1 MCKFAS
7 SPMPLGM
14 LMPRTVVR
22 RGMKRVAGKVFGVA
36 NINLCNALQDWGGQT
51 CAQLH
56 EHFVAAHMK
65 YACNFEFAIH
75 LNVFLITF
83 SAAAA
88 AATTQHQTTA
98 KGAQIIPGNVFI
110 VFVCLP
116 LSLSLCVCACVRLS
130 LPRRQRLNEPQ
141 CLGAGSTERST
152 HSKAKQSKTDN
163 ATCRRATRK

>member
-14 LMPRTVVR
+14 LMPCTRPESGEGYV
-22 RGMKRVAGKVFGVA
+22 GGRVPGKVFGVA
-36 NINLCNALQDWGGQT
+36 TINLCNASQGWGQT

-88 AATTQHQTTA
+88 AAAATTQLQL
-98 KGAQIIPGNVFI
+98 Q
-110 VFVCLP
+110 
-116 LSLSLCVCACVRLS
+116 
-130 LPRRQRLNEPQ
+130 QR
-141 CLGAGSTERST
+141 A
-152 HSKAKQSKTDN
+152 HK
-163 ATCRRATRK
+163 